1 MGRTMKRKKI
11 LKTALALLLG
21 SSAFNGS
28 TIYGAS
34 YTTTQEATGDQEV
47 LLGDGDTITTVN
59 LPALIADGGTI
70 TGNNLEISSNT
81 QALYTQ
87 SPYSTPGG
95 IIAANGGEI
104 EITGAS
110 SYTYSADAINN
121 SAVAVETGG
130 KVLLDGINAHMS
142 TTTTSSPAFAVVKDA
157 GSSLTIQN
165 SDITSTTGKMLTVTD
180 GGKANLE
187 ESNFTISGYD
197 NGPSHIFSAV
207 GIDSEITG
215 KNLVVTN
222 DRTDGGN
229 GTFFA
234 RTDGKILLED
244 SEITSTEGQV
254 LLWANNRGVVEGK
267 NLDLE
272 FTKGSAYLGY
282 AIRLD
287 SNGQMLLTDSELE
300 VNGAASGF
308 IVSSGATLTLDHTTA
323 KVNASGQG
331 GVTLNSSGVSLIMN
345 NNSSIT
351 SDGLGIYAFNGGTFD
366 AGTSQTVSIDNSQ
379 IVSSGSYAM
388 QLEKGELQLDVSGE
402 DALMK
407 GKSGGLRAI
416 GVTDNTHLVAEFSQ
430 GAQLEGQ
437 VVSDY
442 SSKQAKVDLAV
453 NTGAQWIGDAKTSG
467 TSTIDITLSD
477 DGYWEGG
484 VIGYGVSADIS
495 ESTWKLT
502 KDSIIDSLHLT
513 DQGIVSFGTDL
524 SGGEYGMLAIEE
536 LTGSGGLFKMRTDI
550 AAGQGDLLFV
560 ASPLSGVHDVAVV
573 NNGSAAVTGNETL
586 TIVQTVDDDAV
597 NYFNLQ
603 APVELGGYE
612 YGLRATALDAA
623 DLELYSTG
631 KITSAGSAS
640 VNIASGSYLLN
651 YAETQTLLQRM
662 GDLRQGESDGNIW
675 ARAFGGKFASNS
687 DDFLSG
693 FDMSY
698 GGIQVGVDKKIALK
712 NSKGDVYLGG
722 MLGYAK
728 GNLDYGV
735 GNGSID
741 SKTLGVYGTYVAP
754 TGLYAD
760 LVLKYGWME
769 NDFKVLDSAGD
780 WVTGNRM
787 KTDGLSGSL
796 EVGQR
801 VHFDRKSKEGW
812 YVEPQAQISMGH
824 QSGGSFNASNG
835 LQVDVDSYNSTLGR
849 LGLNAG
855 YEIKSGKNP
864 INIYAKASYVHEFDG
879 DVGYRLNG
887 SSEQTSFGD
896 SWWTYGVGI
905 TAQFEKKHNIYLDI
919 ERASGGQFSQP
930 WSVNGGYR
938 FNW

>member
-1 MGRTMKRKKI
+1 MKRKKI

-34 YTTTQEATGDQEV
+34 YTTTQEATGDQEL

-495 ESTWKLT
+495 ESTWKMT

-513 DQGIVSFGTDL
+513 DQGVVTFGTDL
-524 SGGEYGMLAIEE
+524 SDGEYGMLAIEE
-536 LTGSGGLFKMRTDI
+536 LSGSGGLFKMRTDI
-550 AAGQGDLLFV
+550 VGGQGDLLFV
-560 ASPLSGVHDVAVV
+560 ASPLSGVHNVSVV
-573 NNGSAAVTGNETL
+573 NNGSALSTGYETL
-586 TIVQTVDDDAV
+586 TIIQTTNNNAID
-597 NYFNLQ
+597 YFTLL
-603 APVELGGYE
+603 APVELGGYQ
-612 YGLRATALDAA
+612 YKLGANLIDPA
-623 DLELYSTG
+623 DLELYSIRRASST
-631 KITSAGSAS
+631 GSAS
-640 VNIASGSYLLN
+640 VNIFSGAYLLN

-662 GDLRQGESDGNIW
+662 GDLREGESKGNIW
-675 ARAFGGKFASNS
+675 ARAFGGKFNS
-687 DDFLSG
+687 SSDGFLSG

-698 GGIQVGVDKKIALK
+698 SGMQVGADRKIILK
-712 NSKGDVYLGG
+712 DNQGELYVGG
-722 MLGYAK
+722 MFGYSK
-728 GNLDYGV
+728 GNLDYGM
-735 GNGSID
+735 GSGSID
-741 SKTLGVYGTYVAP
+741 SKTIGAYATRIAP
-754 TGLYAD
+754 NGFYAD
-760 LVLKYGWME
+760 IVLKYGWMK

-780 WVTGNRM
+780 RVTGNDIS
-787 KTDGLSGSL
+787 TDGFTGSL
-796 EVGQR
+796 EFGR
-801 VHFDRKSKEGW
+801 RIHKDKTTKEGW
-812 YVEPQAQISMGH
+812 YVEPQVQFSVGR
-824 QSGGSFNASNG
+824 QSGGSFTASNG
-835 LQVDVDSYNSTLGR
+835 LRVDVDSYKSTIGR
-849 LGLNAG
+849 IGANLG
-855 YEIKSGKNP
+855 YEVKSGKNP

-879 DVGYRLNG
+879 DVEYHFNG

-896 SWWTYGVGI
+896 SWWTYGLGV
-905 TAQFEKKHNIYLDI
+905 TAQINKKHNVYLDI
-919 ERASGGQFSQP
+919 ERSSGGQFKQS
-930 WSVNGGYR
+930 WALNGGYR
-938 FNW
+938 FSW